1 MIRYS
6 LVAITFAGLL
16 LRVVVANSNA
26 KLTKDGA
33 LALCKLTDVAD
44 LVATKKADKIRKD
57 TEGFADELKLWLDRL
72 EHWLQTLETR
82 AHSNNGYSKLS
93 DADTKKV
100 KEIYEKAKGKVSE
113 QLPKAKEFGEEAGK
127 RHQEVTEAAKRA
139 RGWGLDDEGQ
149 NSSGLHQLLEWY
161 CGTKGDNANNQKCDG
176 VKVKEHYLGRE
187 RNPIDCKGTG
197 STVPFYLDVTSGTM
211 KEALENWERKKPKSD
226 GEPVNNN
233 WKADYDSATNKLKEL
248 EESHEKGK
256 KTVNDVSGFYNAA
269 YALHSGL
276 SAGKPLS
283 EVLVEAKEAS
293 RKGAK
298 FTNPGGAAPETTHR
312 GVGTSTGEGGATETT
327 GGTSTTISTGTGT
340 GTTSGTEPEVVG
352 ADADFGDLLET
363 SDRSALSSK
372 IKESKVILMAVLIPV
387 AILAIITAVVLVFV
401 RRRRGNAEDVIDE
414 KGEAVSSPDK
424 KGGATSPCYRKE

>member
-6 LVAITFAGLL
+6 LVAVIFAGLL
-16 LRVVVANSNA
+16 LRVVVASGNT
-26 KLTKDGA
+26 KLNKEGA

-44 LVATKKADKIRKD
+44 LVARRKADYIKD
-57 TEGFADELKLWLDRL
+57 KTKGFEEELKLWLDRL
-72 EHWLQTLETR
+72 EHWLQTLQDPGQ
-82 AHSNNGYSKLS
+82 SNNGYSKLS

-100 KEIYEKAKGKVSE
+100 KDIYERAKDKLKE
-113 QLPKAKEFGEEAGK
+113 KLPEAEKYGEEAK
-127 RHQEVTEAAKRA
+127 KHCQSVTEAAKKA
-139 RGWGLDDEGQ
+139 RGWGLDDEGK
-149 NSSGLHQLLEWY
+149 NSSGLHQLLEWW
-161 CGTKGDNANNQKCDG
+161 CGTKEDNANNQKCYG
-176 VKVKEHYLGRE
+176 VEIKYHYLGRE

-197 STVPFYLDVTSGTM
+197 YTAVFYLDVSSETM
-211 KEALENWERKKPKSD
+211 KQALEDWDKKKPEATD
-226 GEPVNNN
+226 HDRNA
-233 WKADYDSATNKLKEL
+233 WRADYTKTMDELTKL
-248 EESHEKGK
+248 EESYSKGK
-256 KTVNDVSGFYNAA
+256 KTCDDVSGFYNAA
-269 YALHSGL
+269 HVVHSGL

-293 RKGAK
+293 KRGAK
-298 FTNPGGAAPETTHR
+298 ITNPGGAAPEATQR
-312 GVGTSTGEGGATETT
+312 GVGTSTGESGETETT
-327 GGTSTTISTGTGT
+327 GGSSSSSTGT
-340 GTTSGTEPEVVG
+340 GTTSETESEVVG

>member
-1 MIRYS
+1 MIRCS
-6 LVAITFAGLL
+6 LVAVTFAGLL
-16 LRVVVANSNA
+16 LRAVEANGET
-26 KLTKDGA
+26 KLNKEGA
-33 LALCKLTDVAD
+33 LALCKLTDLAK
-44 LVATKKADKIRKD
+44 TIEKRRADKIREK
-57 TEGFADELKLWLDRL
+57 TQGFADDIQLWLDRL
-72 EHWLQTLETR
+72 EHWLQTLENR
-82 AHSNNGYSKLS
+82 AHSNDGYSKLS

-100 KEIYEKAKGKVSE
+100 KDIYEKAKDKLKNK
-113 QLPKAKEFGEEAGK
+113 LPTAKMYGEEAKK
-127 RHQEVTEAAKRA
+127 RCQAATEAAKKA
-139 RGWGLDDEGQ
+139 RGWELDYDGQ

-161 CGTKGDNANNQKCDG
+161 CGKKGDNAQTTSCEGITFKT
-176 VKVKEHYLGRE
+176 HYSGTGR
-187 RNPIDCKGTG
+187 NTIDCEATG
-197 STVPFYLDVTSGTM
+197 HKTTLYDDISSGTM
-211 KEALENWERKKPKSD
+211 KQALEEWENKKPK
-226 GEPVNNN
+226 GQQPVTNN

-248 EESHEKGK
+248 EESHEQGK
-256 KTVNDVSGFYNAA
+256 KTHDDVSGFYSGASA
-269 YALHSGL
+269 VHSGL

>member
-6 LVAITFAGLL
+6 LVAVTFAGLL

-26 KLTKDGA
+26 KLNRDGA
-33 LALCKLTDVAD
+33 LALCKLTDLAKTVGD
-44 LVATKKADKIRKD
+44 KKADKIGRD
-57 TEGFADELKLWLDRL
+57 TEGFAHGLKLWLDSL
-72 EHWLQTLETR
+72 DSWLQTLQDP
-82 AHSNNGYSKLS
+82 AHSNDGYSKLS

-100 KEIYEKAKGKVSE
+100 KDIYEKAKDKLKE
-113 QLPKAKEFGEEAGK
+113 KLPEAKKWGDEAK
-127 RHQEVTEAAKRA
+127 KHCQAVTEAAKRA

-149 NSSGLHQLLEWY
+149 NSSGLHLVLEWY
-161 CGTKGDNANNQKCDG
+161 CGKRGENAQSTSCEGITFKT
-176 VKVKEHYLGRE
+176 HYSGTGR
-187 RNPIDCKGTG
+187 NTIDCEATG
-197 STVPFYLDVTSGTM
+197 YTALFYLHVSAGTM
-211 KEALENWERKKPKSD
+211 KQALEDWEKKKPKKISAD
-226 GEPVNNN
+226 YEK
-233 WKADYDSATNKLKEL
+233 WKSDYDSAVKKMEEL
-248 EESHEKGK
+248 EESHEQGK
-256 KTVNDVSGFYNAA
+256 KTHDDVSGFYNAA
-269 YALHSGL
+269 YAVHSGL

-298 FTNPGGAAPETTHR
+298 FTNPGGAAPETTQR
-312 GVGTSTGEGGATETT
+312 GIGTSTGESGATETT

>member
-6 LVAITFAGLL
+6 LVAVTFAGLL
-16 LRVVVANSNA
+16 LRVVETNEEA
-26 KLTKDGA
+26 KLNREGA
-33 LALCKLTDVAD
+33 LALCKLTDLAKTVE
-44 LVATKKADKIRKD
+44 KRRADKIKNK
-57 TEGFADELKLWLDRL
+57 TEGFAGDIQWWLESLERWLKT
-72 EHWLQTLETR
+72 LQDP

-100 KEIYEKAKGKVSE
+100 KDIYEKAKDKLKE
-113 QLPKAKEFGEEAGK
+113 KLPEAEKWSEEAK
-127 RHQEVTEAAKRA
+127 KHCQAVTEAAKKA
-139 RGWGLDDEGQ
+139 RGWELNDDGQ
-149 NSSGLHQLLEWY
+149 NSSGLHQVLEWY
-161 CGTKGDNANNQKCDG
+161 CGKKGENAQSTSCEGITFKT
-176 VKVKEHYLGRE
+176 HYSGTE
-187 RNPIDCKGTG
+187 RNTIDCEGVGHKTTLY
-197 STVPFYLDVTSGTM
+197 SDISSGTM
-211 KEALENWERKKPKSD
+211 KEALDDWEKKKTQ
-226 GEPVNNN
+226 GKEPVKNN
-233 WKADYDSATNKLKEL
+233 WRTNYESAIQKLKEL
-248 EESHEKGK
+248 EESHHKGK
-256 KTVNDVSGFYNAA
+256 KTHDDVSGFYNAA
-269 YALHSGL
+269 YAVHSGL

-293 RKGAK
+293 KRGAK
-298 FTNPGGAAPETTHR
+298 ITNPGGAAPEATQR
-312 GVGTSTGEGGATETT
+312 GIGTSTGESGATETT
-327 GGTSTTISTGTGT
+327 GGTTTISTGT
-340 GTTSGTEPEVVG
+340 GTTSGTESEVG

>member
-6 LVAITFAGLL
+6 LVAVTFAGLL
-16 LRVVVANSNA
+16 LRVVETNEEA

-33 LALCKLTDVAD
+33 LALCKLTD
-44 LVATKKADKIRKD
+44 LSNTVATKRADKIKD
-57 TEGFADELKLWLDRL
+57 KTEGFAGDIQWWLESL
-72 EHWLQTLETR
+72 ERWLQTLQDPGQ
-82 AHSNNGYSKLS
+82 SNNGYSKLS
-93 DADTKKV
+93 DADVKKV
-100 KEIYEKAKGKVSE
+100 KDIYEKAKDKLNE
-113 QLPKAKEFGEEAGK
+113 QLPEAKKWGEEAK
-127 RHQEVTEAAKRA
+127 KHCQSVTEAAKKA
-139 RGWGLDDEGQ
+139 RGWGLDDDGQ
-149 NSSGLHQLLEWY
+149 NSSGLHQVLEWW
-161 CGTKGDNANNQKCDG
+161 CGTKEGNAKNNNCEG
-176 VKVKEHYLGRE
+176 VKFKTHYSGTE
-187 RNPIDCKGTG
+187 RNTIDCEGVGHKTTLYNDI
-197 STVPFYLDVTSGTM
+197 SSGTM
-211 KEALENWERKKPKSD
+211 KQALEDWEKKKPQ
-226 GEPVNNN
+226 GEEPVKNN
-233 WKADYDSATNKLKEL
+233 WKTHYNTTVQKLKEL
-248 EESHEKGK
+248 EESHHKGK
-256 KTVNDVSGFYNAA
+256 KTHDDVSGFYNAA
-269 YALHSGL
+269 HVVHSGL

-293 RKGAK
+293 KRGAK
-298 FTNPGGAAPETTHR
+298 ITNPGGAAPEATQR

-327 GGTSTTISTGTGT
+327 GGSSSSSTGT
-340 GTTSGTEPEVVG
+340 GTTSETESEVVG